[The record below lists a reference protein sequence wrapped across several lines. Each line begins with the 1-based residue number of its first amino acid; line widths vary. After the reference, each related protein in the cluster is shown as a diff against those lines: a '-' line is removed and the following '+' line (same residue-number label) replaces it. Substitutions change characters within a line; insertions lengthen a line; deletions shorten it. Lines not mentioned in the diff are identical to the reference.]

1 MSNFLSAIA
10 TAMLGFSKQGS
21 VQTSAVRTMTPP
33 RASQLSGL
41 AAVALAIP
49 MLAAPVEAQTFGES
63 ALFEANDGSHVDPG
77 ETFGVTLS
85 FYSDFANT
93 LADVSTGLDLDG
105 VIPGAA
111 LTPGSLAFFGCGDNA
126 KFGGSGTLTF
136 EDIDIATTFTL
147 CRITFDV
154 SVPAGTA
161 SGDYVFSTEPLIGTA
176 TPDGAFVSDLGD
188 FTVPVDNDTVAPS
201 STITGP
207 AGPVSSAFN
216 VSVSWF
222 ENISGTP
229 PEAIDGFSPSDL
241 TVTNATVAFAD
252 LGGDGAQSGD
262 DTEGVTIEVTPT
274 GGTPITVLLPAATVQ
289 DQSGND
295 NLASNTYSV
304 VYSAAGDP
312 ADDVDFSMQWL
323 PNSVDA
329 GDTATA
335 RFTITN
341 NSALALT
348 AGAFSFDIDS
358 PSTSNFV
365 GVPPLATPCG
375 AGSSTS
381 FFTSDTFAQFSG
393 LELIAG
399 GSCTFDLNV
408 TTDAGLASTSY
419 GFVTGALSYLLDGDA
434 VTDTNAAASLVI
446 GGAEGGA
453 GEIEFTKTFD
463 AASAAPGDSIDLEF
477 YIGATADFSA
487 TGLSFTDDLDAML
500 SGATA
505 TNTPIADACGSGSTL
520 SGTSTLTLTSGSIG
534 VGELCRFTVTVSV
547 PGGAA
552 DGTYTNTTGTLSATR
567 SDTGAATIAAASDS
581 FDVVSPAATLPTT
594 TISGSTDDLGVGL
607 DRDLDIRFS
616 EAIDSL
622 ELADFDLTNATAS
635 GLTGSGTD
643 WQVTVSPIATGAVTI
658 QVLANIAQDA
668 EGDFNQISNPF
679 SFTGVTPTPE
689 INVTGNSVSI
699 PDGDTLPIAGDHT
712 IFASVDVAAGLTSRT
727 FTIENLGTG
736 PLSVTNVAIS
746 GTHSADFTVSASPAA
761 SVDAGANTTFQI
773 QFDPSATGLRQAT
786 VTVTNNDAD
795 EASYDFAIEGTG
807 SSAPEITVSDAS
819 GAVDIPYN
827 DTTPSV
833 AKGNDFGST
842 AVDGGTVSA
851 TFRIDNIG
859 TADLVLGADAV
870 SISGST
876 DFTVT
881 AQPATTIT
889 SGSSSNFTVQFDPSA
904 VGTENGTASIAN
916 NDSDEAPFLFILT
929 GTGTDNEAPTGHS
942 VAFDASTYGPTTFT
956 AASFT
961 IDDPEVLATFAYSI
975 SSAGGGAPVTGNGT
989 IPTPAPGS
997 PTEYQVTGIDVSS
1010 LSDGTLTVSVT
1021 MTDPSGNAAA
1031 AVTDTADL
1039 DLTGPTPA
1047 ITTGSADP
1055 VSGAFSASIDF
1066 GEAVTGFALGDIDVA
1081 NGAASAFTD
1090 AGAGLYTA
1098 TITPAGDGAVT
1109 VDVAAGV
1116 AQDGAGNDNTAATQF
1131 SITNDETAP
1140 SVALT
1145 TGSADPV
1152 SGAFSITA
1160 TFSEDV
1166 TGFAVGDFTVGNGA
1180 ASAFSATSATVYTA
1194 TITPAGDGAV
1204 TVDVAAGVAQDGAGN
1219 DNTAATQF
1227 SITNDETA
1235 PSVALSGPT
1244 DDQTGT
1250 FTVTAVF
1257 SESVTGLGLA
1267 DFSATNATA
1276 SNLTGSGTN
1285 YTVDMTPTATGT
1297 VTVNLPGNVAQ
1308 DAAGN
1313 GNTAAVA
1320 FTVDAD
1326 LNLPTLDSLIV
1337 SDADLRLEDV
1347 GTTMTLT
1354 ATFSEAMDPAT
1365 APTFAFSSDMST
1377 TLAFQS
1383 GAYSGGDT
1391 VYTATYTVL
1400 DGNQVAPDV
1409 DVSVGTAT
1417 DAAGNAM
1424 ADSTVADLFSV
1435 EMRRG
1440 SLSVSVAVTG
1450 AVDGAFEFDGDLGAF
1465 TVTTT
1470 GQTGTTSFADLT
1482 EGSYSFTGA
1491 TADGFNLDSI
1501 TCIGGTASSDVT
1513 TGAVTITLEP
1523 AGSISCEFTQIA
1535 EPDVDETQIP
1545 EVSIELPTLTDDPTT
1560 ATSVFSLNNVGGEA
1574 FYFTASTD
1582 QPWLV
1587 IDPTSGSIPAT
1598 GSLDFT
1604 VSFTAAILDLE
1615 PGTYNA
1621 VITVSEVSPAGQR
1634 GTVSK
1639 ANSLETINI
1648 PVSVS
1653 LEPRLGELTI
1663 VTNTTSQEEGEGSF
1677 TYASTLAA
1685 LDGQSVTTA
1694 GGTASISATD
1704 VLRGNYAL
1712 TQLVSEGW
1720 DLASLS
1726 CTGDLDGGNV
1736 YDLVNGEVQIDLDA
1750 EESMVCT
1757 FTNRRNED
1765 YIRGITLSAIRNFMA
1780 TRADLILTN
1789 SPRLTGRMRGDRTS
1803 GTPNRFAADFQ
1814 DGRLQAQMST
1824 SLSALRKAAENDAP
1838 QVPGSEQFSL
1848 AGRTGAASLDV
1859 WMQASM
1865 SNVSDNR
1872 AGLNSEADFS
1882 IVHIG
1887 TDMMVSDSLLA
1898 GVMLQYDQA
1907 DMTTGAWNSSVEGN
1921 GWMVGPYMVTRLA
1934 EATYLDV
1941 RAAWGKSDNT
1951 VNPIGTYTDSFETD
1965 RWLLEANLTGDILHG
1980 NWRVSPGIGL
1990 AYFNETQNAYTD
2002 SLGIVIPGQT
2012 ITIGRLTAGPE
2023 VAYRFASEN
2032 GGFVEPYLQLNA
2044 LYDYDDADVFNAAGQ
2059 LQTLGHFR
2067 ADARLGIA
2075 AEFSNGGRLAGEI
2088 SVLGLGEGQFEANS
2102 AMIRVRLPLS
2112 LQQ

>member
-1 MSNFLSAIA
+1 
-10 TAMLGFSKQGS
+10 
-21 VQTSAVRTMTPP
+21 MTPP

-49 MLAAPVEAQTFGES
+49 MLAAPAEAQTFGES

-161 SGDYVFSTEPLIGTA
+161 SGDYVFSTEPLTGTA

-207 AGPVSSAFN
+207 AGPVSAAFN

-348 AGAFSFDIDS
+348 AGAFSFDIDN

-381 FFTSDTFAQFSG
+381 FFNSDTFAQFSG

-399 GSCTFDLNV
+399 GSCTFDLSV
-408 TTDAGLASTSY
+408 TTDAGLANTSY
-419 GFVTGALSYLLDGDA
+419 GFVTGTLSYLLDGDA

-500 SGATA
+500 SGAIA

-534 VGELCRFTVTVSV
+534 AGELCRFTVTVSV
-547 PGGAA
+547 PGGAT

-567 SDTGAATIAAASDS
+567 SDTGAETIAAASDS

-635 GLTGSGTD
+635 ALTGSGTD

-761 SVDAGANTTFQI
+761 SVAAGANTTFQI

-786 VTVTNNDAD
+786 VTVTNDDAD

-870 SISGST
+870 SISDST

-881 AQPATTIT
+881 AQPASTIT
-889 SGSSSNFTVQFDPSA
+889 SGSSSNFTIQFDPSA
-904 VGTENGTASIAN
+904 VGSGSGTVSIAN
-916 NDSDEAPFLFILT
+916 NDSDEAPFLFALT
-929 GTGTDNEAPTGHS
+929 GIGTDNAAPTGHS

-975 SSAGGGAPVTGNGT
+975 STSGGGDPVTGNGT

-997 PTEYQVTGIDVSS
+997 PSEYQVTGIDVSS

-1021 MTDPSGNAAA
+1021 LTDPSGNAAA

-1047 ITTGSADP
+1047 ITTGAADP

-1090 AGAGLYTA
+1090 AGAGLYPA
-1098 TITPAGDGAVT
+1098 TITPAGDG
-1109 VDVAAGV
+1109 
-1116 AQDGAGNDNTAATQF
+1116 
-1131 SITNDETAP
+1131 P
-1140 SVALT
+1140 
-1145 TGSADPV
+1145 
-1152 SGAFSITA
+1152 
-1160 TFSEDV
+1160 
-1166 TGFAVGDFTVGNGA
+1166 
-1180 ASAFSATSATVYTA
+1180 
-1194 TITPAGDGAV
+1194 V

-1313 GNTAAVA
+1313 GNTAAVV

-1440 SLSVSVAVTG
+1440 SLSVSVAVSG